1 MGPSAWSIGVQYVI
15 RHPLAGGGRGGRGG
29 RASEART

>member
-15 RHPLAGGGRGGRGG
+15 RHPLAGGGRGGG
-29 RASEART
+29 ASEART